1 MSWQWWYIKQIR
13 PKCPLKPTV
22 LNLHKVSIAKMNFKF
37 HYLFAPIP
45 HLVSQ
50 NAFLYQNTWISSSG
64 RCQEQIWV
72 TVTLALVSTQLR
84 AEMLLDIVHLSL
96 KDCIILCNLY
106 IEIPNPCQFF
116 FKKQTW
122 GQFIVFRSY
131 KHRMWVQYLLAYVFC
146 QKSPR
151 NTTFCN
157 IPSV

>member
-1 MSWQWWYIKQIR
+1 MPFKAYSLKFTQGFYSQNEFQISLSVC
-13 PKCPLKPTV
+13 PYPTFGLTKCI
-22 LNLHKVSIAKMNFKF
+22 SISKYMNFFKWSLSGTDMGDC
-37 HYLFAPIP
+37 YTCLGQYIIKGR
-45 HLVSQ
+45 
-50 NAFLYQNTWISSSG
+50 NAAGYCPSI
-64 RCQEQIWV
+64 
-72 TVTLALVSTQLR
+72 
-84 AEMLLDIVHLSL
+84 SL